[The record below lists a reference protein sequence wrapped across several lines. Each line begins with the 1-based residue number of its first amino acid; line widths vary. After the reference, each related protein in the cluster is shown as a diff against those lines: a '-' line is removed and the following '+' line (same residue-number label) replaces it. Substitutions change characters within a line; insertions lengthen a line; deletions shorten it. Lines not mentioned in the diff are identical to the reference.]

1 MSLFSRLRAVV
12 SGDDYLD
19 GDYDD
24 ELDYDP
30 GEISAS
36 APASAS
42 TGLRSSSALALNT
55 DFGIDDPFAGTNVI
69 GMPGISTAVAE

>member
-30 GEISAS
+30 RGDCGTIDAS
-36 APASAS
+36 PPTPEELEAVQERVAF
-42 TGLRSSSALALNT
+42 LRANRTQIPSHA
-55 DFGIDDPFAGTNVI
+55 FI
-69 GMPGISTAVAE
+69 